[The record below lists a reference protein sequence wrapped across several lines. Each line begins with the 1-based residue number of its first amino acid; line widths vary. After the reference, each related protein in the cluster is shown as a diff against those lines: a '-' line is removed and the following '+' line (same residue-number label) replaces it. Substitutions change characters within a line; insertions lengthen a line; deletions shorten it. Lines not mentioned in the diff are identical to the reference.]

1 MSNKK
6 FILPYGDS
14 LKDFLT
20 LSILSEA
27 DLKNLLRKRGVFFAE
42 PDKINTIPLCIKTGI
57 APSELEELKEKVK
70 TKEDNPKQQTQSID
84 WSGTDTTL
92 LSAIQDEL
100 DIHELT
106 CEPFKGYNIIG
117 TPSFKPIANNPNN
130 IELEFTIERHDLTK
144 SWDKNTTQHTGKVSF
159 KKSSDEKSVNISF
172 THTSKETKIVANKII
187 KDVVKEMKND
197 GFVQPESQIVKI
209 RFNDFDNASR
219 IEFLK
224 KLSQSQKENS
234 LYFLDTK
241 DIGFKPDNRMQL
253 PGEISW
259 MKDKI
264 NNLIIQGQDLHL
276 TFFVK
281 DKQYHPFLQVYR
293 LDTDFSFEFDEV
305 IGECRLSL
313 EFSDFIIQGK
323 NNAEFQINV
332 KKLRIIEN
340 ESGESHNKIKEKLLS
355 ILESDKLLLHQKY
368 KKNTPF

>member
-1 MSNKK
+1 MTILGACSMSNKK

-27 DLKNLLRKRGVFFAE
+27 DLKNFLRKRGVFFAE

-70 TKEDNPKQQTQSID
+70 TKEDNPKQHTQSIGY
-84 WSGTDTTL
+84 SGTDTTL

-106 CEPFKGYNIIG
+106 CEPFKNYNIIG

-144 SWDKNTTQHTGKVSF
+144 SWDKNTTQHTGEVSF
-159 KKSSDEKSVNISF
+159 KKTSDEKNVNISF

-187 KDVVKEMKND
+187 KEVVKEMKND
-197 GFVQPESQIVKI
+197 GFVRPESQIVKI

-224 KLSQSQKENS
+224 ELSQSQKENS
-234 LYFLDTK
+234 LYFLYTK
-241 DIGFKPDNRMQL
+241 DIGFKPDNSMQL
-253 PGEISW
+253 PEEISW

-264 NNLIIQGQDLHL
+264 NNLIIQGQDLHS

-281 DKQYHPFLQVYR
+281 DKQYHPFLQVYM

-305 IGECRLSL
+305 TGECRFSL
-313 EFSDFIIQGK
+313 
-323 NNAEFQINV
+323 
-332 KKLRIIEN
+332 
-340 ESGESHNKIKEKLLS
+340 
-355 ILESDKLLLHQKY
+355 
-368 KKNTPF
+368 

>member
-20 LSILSEA
+20 LSILSQA

-42 PDKINTIPLCIKTGI
+42 AEKINTIPLCIKTGI

-70 TKEDNPKQQTQSID
+70 TKEDNPKQQTQSIG
-84 WSGTDTTL
+84 WSGEDTTL
-92 LSAIQDEL
+92 LSSIQDDL
-100 DIHELT
+100 DIHDLT
-106 CEPFKGYNIIG
+106 NEPFKNYNIIG

-159 KKSSDEKSVNISF
+159 KKSSGNKSVNMSF

-187 KDVVKEMKND
+187 KAVVKGMKSD
-197 GFVQPESQIVKI
+197 GLVQPETQIVKI

-219 IEFLK
+219 IKFLK
-224 KLSQSQKENS
+224 ELSQNQKNNS

-241 DIGFKPDNRMQL
+241 DIGFKPDNSMQL
-253 PGEISW
+253 PDEISW
-259 MKDKI
+259 MEDKI
-264 NNLIIQGQDLHL
+264 NNLIIQGQDLHS

-281 DKQYHPFLQVYR
+281 DQQYHPFLQVYR

-305 IGECRLSL
+305 VGECRLSL
-313 EFSDFIIQGK
+313 EFSGFIAQGK

-332 KKLRIIEN
+332 TKLRITEN
-340 ESGESHNKIKEKLLS
+340 ESGVSHNKIKERLLS
-355 ILESDKLLLHQKY
+355 SLESDKLLLHQKY
-368 KKNTPF
+368 KLS